1 MDTAMNILN
10 NTVPISL
17 FNKGLAGR
25 IFNSVKETGAK
36 VVMKNN
42 APECIL
48 LSPEE
53 YKKMIDEINDA
64 KLLEIAINRL
74 KEDDGNHILAD
85 KVYEKAGISEKDL
98 ESE

>member
-25 IFNSVKETGAK
+25 IFNSVKKTGAK

-53 YKKMIDEINDA
+53 YKKMIDEIKEA
-64 KLLEIAINRL
+64 KLLLTSIHIF
-74 KEDDGNHILAD
+74 KED
-85 KVYEKAGISEKDL
+85 
-98 ESE
+98 

>member
-74 KEDDGNHILAD
+74 KEDDGSHIPAD

-98 ESE
+98 GSE